1 MLLAIGSTHSFG
13 QADAD
18 SLLAVGNKFYKNK
31 EFSKAGSIWKQAAAF
46 SNNKL
51 SKQTNYYYAAHA
63 YAEAKDSLETLECL
77 ELAITK
83 NAFNDIPALKDEA
96 VFNFLHTSTKWKTL
110 IASIKPVYTTHPLEA
125 KVVDSDVINFWQAYD
140 KVKHSPKNAAKIYE
154 ESYIQKGSMALQY
167 YYVNKIESIDNF
179 ILMHNTHTKYYASIK
194 AQTLQAGKLKPAY
207 MRSFLNLKKIY
218 PKAIFPPVYFVIGKL
233 RSAGTSCSYG
243 LILGIDQACL
253 SATADTS
260 ELNTWEKNNISLFK
274 NLPHTVAH
282 ELIHFQQAG
291 MANDTSLL
299 KAAILEGMADFI
311 GELISGKS
319 SNERLKLYAIGK
331 EKAIWESFKKDMY
344 LDRANN
350 WIGNADQETADK
362 PADLGYWIGYQICK
376 AYYENASDKQ
386 KAIDDML
393 HIQNYPSFLAQS
405 KWEEKI
411 TTL

>member
-1 MLLAIGSTHSFG
+1 
-13 QADAD
+13 
-18 SLLAVGNKFYKNK
+18 
-31 EFSKAGSIWKQAAAF
+31 
-46 SNNKL
+46 
-51 SKQTNYYYAAHA
+51 
-63 YAEAKDSLETLECL
+63 
-77 ELAITK
+77 
-83 NAFNDIPALKDEA
+83 
-96 VFNFLHTSTKWKTL
+96 
-110 IASIKPVYTTHPLEA
+110 
-125 KVVDSDVINFWQAYD
+125 
-140 KVKHSPKNAAKIYE
+140 
-154 ESYIQKGSMALQY
+154 
-167 YYVNKIESIDNF
+167 
-179 ILMHNTHTKYYASIK
+179 
-194 AQTLQAGKLKPAY
+194 
-207 MRSFLNLKKIY
+207 
-218 PKAIFPPVYFVIGKL
+218 VYFVIGKL